1 MNDNRSES
9 DLTCALRVGMRIVV
23 RSRLDAEPGSP
34 SLTDTV
40 GELVATSPEALEVR
54 TRRGDVT
61 IERDRVVAAK
71 EVPPAPS
78 RRGRPHLAISMT
90 DLQEL
95 MVAGMPPLR
104 RDWLGRWLLRSADG
118 YTGRGNSLLPL
129 GDPGLPLGS
138 AMAEVERWYADR
150 GRPPLVQLFG
160 PVGFA
165 VAEDPIGAWALD
177 HDWQVFQQTLVMT
190 APADL
195 LAAASAPDVRVE
207 ALARPDERW
216 WSGTTGREQE
226 HRATL
231 AAMLDQVDDG
241 AYLVA
246 TVDGQVAAIG
256 RAAFSQGWA
265 GVFAVHVLPAFRRRG
280 LARAV
285 MRAAAAEAQT
295 RGVRSAYLQV
305 SADND
310 AAVGL
315 YRSLG
320 FDVHHEYWY
329 AKPH

>member
-9 DLTCALRVGMRIVV
+9 DLTSTLGVGMRIVV

-34 SLTDTV
+34 GLTDTV
-40 GELVATSPEALEVR
+40 GELVASSPDALVVR

-61 IERDRVVAAK
+61 IERNRVVAAK

-95 MVAGMPPLR
+95 MVAGMPPLER
-104 RDWLGRWLLRSADG
+104 EWLARWLLRSADG

-129 GDPGLPLGS
+129 GDPGLPLDG
-138 AMAEVERWYADR
+138 ALAATERWYADH
-150 GRPPLVQLFG
+150 GRSPLIQLFG
-160 PVGFA
+160 PVGFDVRDDTLGAA
-165 VAEDPIGAWALD
+165 VVDRGWR
-177 HDWQVFQQTLVMT
+177 VFQRTMVMT
-190 APADL
+190 APTAL
-195 LAAASAPDVRVE
+195 LAGADGPAVMVD
-207 ALARPDERW
+207 ALPRPDERW

-226 HRATL
+226 HHETL
-231 AAMLDQVDDG
+231 AAMLAQVDDG
-241 AYLVA
+241 AYLTA

-256 RAAFSQGWA
+256 RAAFAHGWA
-265 GVFAVHVLPAFRRRG
+265 GVFAVHVLPAHRRQG

-285 MRAAAAEAQT
+285 MREAGRQAQA